1 MKVKDNFEEFEK
13 AKSISIA
20 LTDMI
25 DKRETDITI
34 VEEWLREDDTAIDL
48 IKKFSDENNIEK
60 IYNDY
65 GAIEKNRDK
74 LIFEVN
80 RRKKAKKQ
88 RLIVRSIISSC
99 AAALLMISFT
109 IYYNNQNGRDNIT
122 AYEIETPKKPTLFL
136 SSGKSI
142 TLNADDEQI
151 VDDKMTVNIDRNS
164 LNYNSKTSETENND
178 ELFHR
183 LVIPSIQTYNV
194 TLSDGTVVTLNANS
208 EIRYPTV
215 FHGETRKIYLKG
227 EAYFKVTK
235 SSKPFI
241 VNVEGVDIK
250 VYGTEFN
257 INARITNQ
265 LYTTLIS
272 GSIGVTINEGEEFM
286 MKPNQLSIV
295 NLSNSTLELSN
306 VIVSQYI
313 SWMNGDFIYEDTNI
327 ETMINDVAAW
337 YGVEISYDTKLFNG
351 ITINAAFSRGEPLAK
366 ILKSIE
372 TITDVK
378 FTKTDQNKYAIE

>member
-1 MKVKDNFEEFEK
+1 MRVKDNFEEFDK

-25 DKRETDITI
+25 DKGEADMTI
-34 VEEWLREDDTAIDL
+34 VEEWLHEDDSAIDL
-48 IKKFSDENNIEK
+48 IKKFSNENNIEK
-60 IYNDY
+60 ICNEY

-74 LIFEVN
+74 LFFEVN
-80 RRKKAKKQ
+80 RRKKAKRQ
-88 RLIVRSIISSC
+88 RLIMRSIISSC
-99 AAALLMISFT
+99 AAALLAISFT
-109 IYYNNQNGRDNIT
+109 IYYNNQNERDNIT

-142 TLNADDEQI
+142 TLNADNERI

-164 LNYNSKTSETENND
+164 LNYNDKTSEAENQD

-208 EIRYPTV
+208 EIRYPTA
-215 FHGETRKIYLKG
+215 FYGETRRIYLKG

-265 LYTTLIS
+265 VYTTLIS
-272 GSIGVTINEGEEFM
+272 GSIGVTINGGEEFM

-295 NLSNSTLELSN
+295 NLSNNTLRLSD
-306 VIVSQYI
+306 VSVSQYV
-313 SWMNGDFIYEDTNI
+313 SWMSGDFIYEDTNI

-337 YGVEISYDTKLFNG
+337 YGVEIIYDTKLFNG
-351 ITINAAFSRGEPLAK
+351 ITINAAFSRDEPLAK

-372 TITDVK
+372 TITDVR
-378 FTKTDQNKYAIE
+378 FIKTGQNKYAIE

>member
-151 VDDKMTVNIDRNS
+151 IDDKMTVNIDRNS

-272 GSIGVTINEGEEFM
+272 GSIGVTINGGEEFM

-306 VIVSQYI
+306 VSVSQYI